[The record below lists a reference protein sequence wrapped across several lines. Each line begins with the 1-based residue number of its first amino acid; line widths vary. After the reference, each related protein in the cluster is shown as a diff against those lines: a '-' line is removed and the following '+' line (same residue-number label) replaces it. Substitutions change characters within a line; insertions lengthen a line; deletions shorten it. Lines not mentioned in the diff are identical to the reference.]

1 MAIDALKV
9 TGALI
14 QQQMEQL
21 RRLRSPRR
29 ALGSS

>member
-1 MAIDALKV
+1 MDTLKV

-14 QQQMEQL
+14 QQQAEQL